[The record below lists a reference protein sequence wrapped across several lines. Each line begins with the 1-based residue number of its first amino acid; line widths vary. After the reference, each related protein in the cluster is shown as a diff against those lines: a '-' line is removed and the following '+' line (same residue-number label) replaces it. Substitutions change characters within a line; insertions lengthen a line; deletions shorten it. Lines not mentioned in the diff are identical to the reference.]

1 MSKRYITLLLIMNML
16 LMQCITV
23 YAQPLES
30 EYKKLATDLDFI
42 LSSNLPDN
50 KNNVETTSEEISL
63 KKLGLTNGLTLTNS
77 KLQSGLSFTLP
88 YDFIAINSDIRVVI
102 SVNKAD
108 DIEKENL
115 QVILN
120 GQSLGAVPL
129 SQIEE
134 NRSIFTLKIPNSL
147 LVSKNNLNFQVISN
161 DDIINNEWTC
171 QRPDLKNLVIKIA
184 PSSSMT
190 MKGILMNTR
199 KSLADFPRPFLDPL
213 KINKN
218 ELAFIYAASPSSDTL
233 VSSAIVASIFG
244 IKSGEKENDFKVYF
258 DEIPEKHA
266 VLFTTVGETI
276 SGQSFADPNGSS
288 LKLIDNPN
296 NKKYKLLVVSGRNTE
311 ELRQAAYQLFTAS
324 LPDNSSMQV
333 QPQSINKRQA
343 YDAPNWLSAKKVVQF
358 NQLIKSPDEL
368 QAHMF
373 WNEEKKIHFRVP
385 PDMFML
391 SGNKIPLKIDY
402 TFDRKNWFDVDNSM
416 LTIALN
422 QQFLKNV
429 NAKNHS
435 VIAPIVDFF
444 ETQNSNST
452 TLYLDNT
459 RFQGENKLSFY
470 FNIIPN
476 KDTPCNILS
485 NNDIINQI
493 LSSSTLDLR
502 NIANFGELPNSAW
515 LLSGLF
521 PFTKYADLSDTT
533 ILLPD
538 PPEKDEVTLLLN
550 LMEQSGRITG
560 FPVRNLTLLSRFEKI
575 QSNEKLKSSNIIVI
589 SKLKDLAALHPL
601 IANTSYHYNKGNLQ
615 IASPSLIH
623 KTKLLLLGE
632 WKNQFEEANNFL
644 LNTHQWRGSLS
655 FKSPWSSDKIVT
667 ILTGTNSEQLNKL
680 TTDMTTPGRQQNESG
695 DTLLF
700 SDLDDV
706 KILRLNPSFLS
717 GELPLTTLTIWFFSQ
732 HLFLLI
738 LILFGALFLISLYLF
753 KRLKAHESKRLSRMK
768 KYDEK

>member
-1 MSKRYITLLLIMNML
+1 MPSRYMSLLLIISML
-16 LMQCITV
+16 LMQSITAF
-23 YAQPLES
+23 AQQLES
-30 EYKKLATDLDFI
+30 EYTKLSTDLDFI
-42 LSSNLPDN
+42 LNNNLSDN

-63 KKLGLTNGLTLTNS
+63 KKLGLTKGLTLTSS
-77 KLQSGLSFTLP
+77 KLQSGVSFTLP
-88 YDFIAINSDIRVVI
+88 YDFIAINSDMRIVI
-102 SVNKAD
+102 SVNQAD
-108 DIEKENL
+108 NIEKENL

-129 SQIEE
+129 SQVDE

-147 LVSKNNLNFQVISN
+147 LSSKNNLNFQVISN

-171 QRPDLKNLVIKIA
+171 QRPDLKNLVVKIA

-213 KINKN
+213 KINRN
-218 ELAFIYAASPSSDTL
+218 ELTFIYSASPTSDSL

-244 IKSGEKENDFKVYF
+244 IKSDEKENDFNVYF

-266 VLFTTVGETI
+266 ILFTTLGETI

-296 NKKYKLLVVSGRNTE
+296 NKKYKLLVVSGRNTD
-311 ELRQAAYQLFTAS
+311 ELRQAAYQLFRTD
-324 LPDNSSMQV
+324 LTDNSTMQV
-333 QPQSINKRQA
+333 QPHTVHKRQA
-343 YDAPNWLSAKKVVQF
+343 YDAPNWLSDKKIIPF
-358 NQLIKSPDEL
+358 SQLIKSPDAL

-373 WNEEKKIHFRVP
+373 WNEEKKINFRLP

-391 SGNKIPLKIDY
+391 SGDKIPLKIDY

-429 NAKNHS
+429 NAKNHTI
-435 VIAPIVDFF
+435 VAPIIDFF
-444 ETQNSNST
+444 ESQSNNST

-470 FNIIPN
+470 FNITPN
-476 KDTPCNILS
+476 SDTPCNILS
-485 NNDIINQI
+485 NNDIVNQI
-493 LSSSTLDLR
+493 LPSSTLDLR
-502 NIANFGELPNSAW
+502 NIGHFGELPNSAW
-515 LLSGLF
+515 FLSGLF
-521 PFTKYADLSDTT
+521 PFTKYADLSDTS
-533 ILLPD
+533 ILVPEQ
-538 PPEKDEVTLLLN
+538 PEKDEVALLLN
-550 LMEQSGRITG
+550 LMEHSGRITG
-560 FPVRNLTLLSRFEKI
+560 FPVRNLTLFNHFEKI
-575 QSNEKLKSSNIIVI
+575 QSNSKLKSSNIII
-589 SKLKDLAALHPL
+589 INKLKDFSAIQPL
-601 IANTSYHYNKGNLQ
+601 LSDTPYHYNQGNLQ
-615 IASPSLIH
+615 ISSPSLIH

-667 ILTGTNSEQLNKL
+667 ILTATNSAQLNKL
-680 TTDMTTPGRQQNESG
+680 ATDMITPGRQQIESG

-706 KILRLNPSFLS
+706 KILRLTPSFLS
-717 GELPLTTLTIWFFSQ
+717 GELPLFTLTIWFFSQ
-732 HLFLLI
+732 HLFLLMT
-738 LILFGALFLISLYLF
+738 ILFGSLFLISFYLF
-753 KRLKAHESKRLSRMK
+753 QRLKAHESKRLSGTK
-768 KYDEK
+768 K

>member
-1 MSKRYITLLLIMNML
+1 MSSRYINLLLIISIL
-16 LMQCITV
+16 LMQSIT
-23 YAQPLES
+23 AFAEPFES

-42 LSSNLPDN
+42 LSSNLSDE
-50 KNNVETTSEEISL
+50 KNDVETTSEEISL
-63 KKLGLTNGLTLTNS
+63 KKLGLTKGLTLTNS
-77 KLQSGLSFTLP
+77 KLQSGFGFTLP
-88 YDFIAINSDIRVVI
+88 YDFIAINSEIRIAI
-102 SVNKAD
+102 SVNQAD
-108 DIEKENL
+108 NIEKENL

-129 SQIEE
+129 SQIDE

-147 LVSKNNLNFQVISN
+147 LASKNNLNFQVISN

-171 QRPDLKNLVIKIA
+171 QRPDLKNLMIKIA

-218 ELAFIYAASPSSDTL
+218 ELSFIYAASPTAETL
-233 VSSAIVASIFG
+233 MSSAIVASIFG
-244 IKSGEKENDFKVYF
+244 IKSDEKENDFKVYF

-266 VLFTTVGETI
+266 VLFTTANETI
-276 SGQSFADPNGSS
+276 SGQSFVDPNGSS

-296 NKKYKLLVVSGRNTE
+296 NKKYKLLIVSGRNAD
-311 ELRQAAYQLFTAS
+311 ELRQAAYQLFNS
-324 LPDNSSMQV
+324 DLPDNNTMQV
-333 QPQSINKRQA
+333 QSHAAHKRQA
-343 YDAPNWLSAKKVVQF
+343 YDAPNWLSSKKIAQF
-358 NQLIKSPDEL
+358 SQLIKSPDAL

-373 WNEEKKIHFRVP
+373 WNEEKKINFRLP
-385 PDMFML
+385 PDTFML

-402 TFDRKNWFDVDNSM
+402 TFDRKNWFDANNSM

-429 NAKNHS
+429 SAKNHS
-435 VIAPIVDFF
+435 IIAPIIDFF
-444 ETQNSNST
+444 ETQSSNST
-452 TLYLDNT
+452 TIYLDNT

-470 FNIIPN
+470 FNITPN
-476 KDTPCNILS
+476 KDTPCNILN
-485 NNDIINQI
+485 NNDIVNQI

-515 LLSGLF
+515 FLSGLF

-533 ILLPD
+533 ILLPEQ
-538 PPEKDEVTLLLN
+538 PEKDEVALLLN
-550 LMEQSGRITG
+550 LMEHSGRITG
-560 FPVRNLTLLSRFEKI
+560 FPARNLTIFNHFEKI
-575 QSNEKLKSSNIIVI
+575 QSNSKLKSSNIIVI
-589 SKLKDLAALHPL
+589 NKLKDLSTIQSL
-601 IANTSYHYNKGNLQ
+601 ITDTSYHSNQGNLQ

-644 LNTHQWRGSLS
+644 LNTHQWRGSFS
-655 FKSPWSSDKIVT
+655 FKSPWSSDKVVT
-667 ILTGTNSEQLNKL
+667 ILTATSSEQLNKL
-680 TTDMTTPGRQQNESG
+680 ATDMTSPGRQQIESG

-717 GELPLTTLTIWFFSQ
+717 GELPFTTLIIWFFSQ
-732 HLFLLI
+732 HLFLLM
-738 LILFGALFLISLYLF
+738 LILFGSLFLISFYLF
-753 KRLKAHESKRLSRMK
+753 QRLKMHESKRLSRMK
-768 KYDEK
+768 K